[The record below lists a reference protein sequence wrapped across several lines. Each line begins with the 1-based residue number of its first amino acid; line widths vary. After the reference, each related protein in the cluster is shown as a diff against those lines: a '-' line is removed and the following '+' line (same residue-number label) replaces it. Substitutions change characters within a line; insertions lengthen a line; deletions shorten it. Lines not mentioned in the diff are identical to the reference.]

1 MATIL
6 LQVAGAALG
15 GIFGPAGTAIGSAIG
30 ASLGGMLDSSL
41 INSTRTIRGRGLS
54 GARIPSADE
63 GAPVLRVQGTMRVA
77 GTLVW
82 ATRFEETVTRQRQGG
97 KGRGPT
103 VENYRYHANFAL
115 GICEGPIAAIRRVW
129 ADGRELD
136 LETLDMRI
144 YRGTATQLPDPLIEA
159 KQGTGRA
166 PAWRGL
172 AYVVFE
178 RLPLDDFGN
187 RIPAFQFEVVRPVGK
202 LESSIEAVALIPGA
216 TEHGYATTQ
225 VRESLGVGAERLI
238 NRNMRQAATDWTQ
251 SIDELQ
257 ALCPNLKSVALVC
270 SWFGDDLRVGHCRFR
285 PGVEVRN
292 RAAETRPWKVGGESR
307 ATAHLIS
314 RKDGG
319 PAYGGTPDDAAL
331 VEAIRDLKARGL
343 KVTLYPFVLMDV
355 PDDNQLPS
363 PDGLASQPAYP
374 WRGRITASPATGL
387 VGSPDGTAA
396 MRSQISDFCG
406 ATGTGD
412 LAVAG
417 DTVSWL
423 GGDNGYRRFV
433 LHHAALAQAAGGVDG
448 FVIGSEMIGLTR
460 LRDETGAF
468 PFVEQLMDL
477 ANDARVL
484 LGSQTTLTY
493 AADWSEYAGYRPNDG
508 SGDLFF
514 HLDPLWAH
522 PEIGAIGIDNYMPL
536 SDWRD
541 GDLVAGNP
549 DGARFANDSAAFGAA
564 IEGGEGFDWY
574 YADKPGRDARD
585 RLPIVDGL
593 AGKDWVYRIKDLR
606 GWWQDQHYDRIGG
619 VEAGTPSP
627 WVPGSKPFWFT
638 ELGCPAVDKGPNQ
651 PNLFP
656 DPKSSESAIPW
667 YSSGGRDDL
676 AQRAFLQAH
685 LDHWSGSGNPDGMV
699 AGDHIYLWSW
709 DARPFPAFPLSGSVW
724 SDGANWRTG
733 HWLNGR
739 LGTVALKDLIAVV
752 LEEAGFYDFDFDRV
766 DGAVTGHVISSPLS
780 PREALAP
787 LLEAFAIDVREGPR
801 GLEFCSRLSAG
812 AVPARIDVLA
822 DPENGA
828 LFEETRGEL
837 SEFAN
842 EAVFLFADP
851 LADHAAAT
859 ARSRRLEG
867 EALRQR
873 DMPLSLSL
881 EPGLARIAAD
891 RWLQDHRLRRRRL
904 RFALP
909 PQMAALQPGD
919 TLRLDLDQ
927 APQGLFRILRIEDG
941 EVRRIEAVSHAGA
954 QPAPS
959 AELVS
964 IDGGSDAS
972 ASFAPE
978 LILLDLPVLSGSDET
993 AWARAAGLS
1002 VPWRRIT
1009 LSSSVESEGYG
1020 ARTTLTAPAR
1030 IGALVSMLPPDD
1042 TEGRILK
1049 GRVIEVDLAFG
1060 GLASVSR
1067 LSLLNGANA
1076 AAVLS
1081 DAGTWEVVQFELA
1094 EEISSGRWR
1103 LSNLLRGQGGTD
1115 DAMRAGASAG
1125 TRFVLLDSAVVA
1137 LGLTSEEAGRALNWI
1152 AEPAGVSA
1160 EGAVLQQV
1168 FAGGERAL
1176 IPLSPVHLAARR
1188 EPGGV
1193 RFRWIRRGR
1202 LQADSWTP
1210 AEIAED
1216 EGFERYRAEILSGST
1231 SIRTAEVSAPE
1242 WFYTDAE
1249 EVADFGT
1256 GQSEL
1261 TLSVAQ
1267 AGKRVPW
1274 GIARTATLSL

>member
-15 GIFGPAGTAIGSAIG
+15 GAFGPVGTAIGSAIG
-30 ASLGGMLDSSL
+30 ASLGGMLDTSL

-63 GAPVLRVQGTMRVA
+63 GAPVLRVHGTMRVA

-82 ATRFEETVTRQRQGG
+82 ATRFEETVTRERQGG
-97 KGRGPT
+97 KGGGPT
-103 VENYRYHANFAL
+103 VESYRYHANFAL

-187 RIPAFQFEVVRPVGK
+187 RIPAFQFEVVRRVGR
-202 LESSIEAVALIPGA
+202 LETAIQAVALIPGA

-257 ALCPNLKSVALVC
+257 ALCPNLKSVALIC
-270 SWFGDDLRVGHCRFR
+270 SWFGDDLRVSHCRFR

-292 RAAETRPWKVGGESR
+292 RTAESRPWKVGGETR

-314 RKDGG
+314 HKDGG
-319 PAYGGTPDDAAL
+319 PAYGGTPDDRA
-331 VEAIRDLKARGL
+331 VIEAIRDLKARGL

-355 PDDNQLPS
+355 PEGNVLPA
-363 PDGLASQPAYP
+363 PDGSASQPAYP
-374 WRGRITASPATGL
+374 WRGRITASPARGR
-387 VGSPDGTAA
+387 VGSPDKTGA
-396 MRSQISDFCG
+396 MRIQILDLCG
-406 ATGTGD
+406 ATQTGD
-412 LAVAG
+412 FAIAG
-417 DTVSWL
+417 ETVSWL
-423 GGDNGYRRFV
+423 GGDEGYRRFV

-448 FVIGSEMIGLTR
+448 FVIGSEMVGLTP
-460 LRDETGAF
+460 LRDQNGAF
-468 PFVEQLMDL
+468 PFVEQLIDL
-477 ANDARVL
+477 ADDARTL

-493 AADWSEYAGYRPNDG
+493 AADWTEYAGYRPDDG
-508 SGDLFF
+508 SGDVLF

-522 PEIGAIGIDNYMPL
+522 PQIGAIGIDNYMPL

-549 DGARFANDSAAFGAA
+549 DGARFANDSAALKVA
-564 IEGGEGFDWY
+564 IDGGEGFDWY
-574 YADKPGRDARD
+574 YADRQGRDARD

-593 AGKDWVYRIKDLR
+593 AGKHWVYRIKDLR
-606 GWWQDQHYDRIGG
+606 GWWKNQHYERIGG
-619 VEAGTPSP
+619 VEAVTPSP

-638 ELGCPAVDKGPNQ
+638 ELGCPAVDKGANQ

-676 AQRAFLQAH
+676 AQRAFLEAH
-685 LDHWSGSGNPDGMV
+685 LEHWSGPRNADAMVSGE
-699 AGDHIYLWSW
+699 HIYLWSW

-739 LGTVALKDLIAVV
+739 LGTVALKDLIAAV
-752 LEEAGFYDFDFDRV
+752 LEAAGFEDFDVERV
-766 DGAVTGHVISSPLS
+766 DGVVTGHVISNPLS

-812 AVPARIDVLA
+812 SAPTEIEVVA
-822 DPENGA
+822 DPDDAA

-842 EAVFLFADP
+842 EAMILFADP
-851 LADHAAAT
+851 LADHAAAS

-873 DMPLSLSL
+873 DMPLSLAY
-881 EPGLARIAAD
+881 EPGLARVTAD
-891 RWLQDHRLRRRRL
+891 RWLQDHRLQRRRL
-904 RFALP
+904 RLSLP

-919 TLRLDLDQ
+919 TLRLDLER

-941 EVRRIEAVSHAGA
+941 DVRRIEAVSHAGA
-954 QPAPS
+954 AAVASTETVP
-959 AELVS
+959 
-964 IDGGSDAS
+964 IDAGSDAS

-978 LILLDLPVLSGSDET
+978 LMLMDLPVLSGSDET

-1002 VPWRRIT
+1002 VPWRRIA
-1009 LSSSVESEGYG
+1009 LSSSVESEGYA
-1020 ARTTLTAPAR
+1020 ARATLDAPAR
-1030 IGALVSMLPPDD
+1030 LGTLASALPPGAG
-1042 TEGRILK
+1042 EGRILK
-1049 GRVIEVDLAFG
+1049 GQMIEVDLAFG

-1067 LSLLNGANA
+1067 LALLNGANA
-1076 AAVLS
+1076 AAILS
-1081 DAGTWEVVQFELA
+1081 DAVVWEVVQFELA
-1094 EEISSGRWR
+1094 EEVSSGRWR

-1125 TRFVLLDSAVVA
+1125 NRFVLIDSAVVP
-1137 LGLTSEEAGRALNWI
+1137 LGLTLEEAGRALNWI
-1152 AEPAGVSA
+1152 AEPVGGAA
-1160 EGAVLQQV
+1160 EGAAPEI

-1176 IPLSPVHLAARR
+1176 TPLSPVHLDARR

-1202 LQADSWTP
+1202 LQADSWAP
-1210 AEIAED
+1210 ADIADD
-1216 EGFERYRAEILSGST
+1216 EGFERYRAEILLGGA
-1231 SIRTAEVSAPE
+1231 SIRTAEMESPN
-1242 WFYTDAE
+1242 WLYTHAE
-1249 EVADFGT
+1249 ELADFGSEQT
-1256 GQSEL
+1256 EL
-1261 TLSVAQ
+1261 TLRVAQ
-1267 AGKRVPW
+1267 AGRRVPW